1 MTHRN
6 QESDN
11 GVMAQPMPATFGH
24 FIAGK
29 QVSALSGRVFESRS
43 PASGTIV
50 GYAAR
55 GDAMDGEVAVAA
67 AQAAFPSWS
76 GRPPAERERVLLRA
90 ADSIEGCANELADL
104 LVEESGATLR
114 KAQFEVG
121 YTASLLRAAAGE
133 ARRLYGDTLPN
144 EKPHRMSLVIREP
157 LGVVLAITPFNAPL
171 VLLAKM
177 TAFPLAAG
185 NTVIAKP
192 SEETPLIAIRYAELL
207 SASGVPDGVINVVT
221 GDGPECGEPLARHHG
236 VKGIALTGST
246 VTGLKVGAI
255 AASSMKRVQ
264 LELGG
269 SNPLLVLSDADVLKS
284 AEIAAVGAFYHA
296 GQICMA
302 TSRVIVE
309 RAVASDLADALT
321 AKARSLPLG
330 DLRDER
336 TAFGP
341 LINARALTRIH
352 DFVATSLNH
361 GAELL
366 TGGEPLRG
374 LTYKPTVLWR
384 DNRHHGTNS
393 AEVFGPVVT
402 IYPVDSL
409 DEAIALANDSVYG
422 LSAGIMTNDIVRG
435 LTAARQ
441 ILCGAVHLGMHSFQ
455 SDALAP
461 IGGFGMSGI
470 GRSGGKYSVEHF
482 TELKWI
488 SVELGETARPF

>member
-1 MTHRN
+1 MTQMN

-11 GVMAQPMPATFGH
+11 DVMAQPMPATFGH
-24 FIAGK
+24 FIAGE
-29 QVSALSGRVFESRS
+29 QVSSLSGRVFESRS
-43 PASGTIV
+43 PASGAIV

-55 GDAMDGEVAVAA
+55 GDTMDGEAAVAA

-90 ADSIEGCANELADL
+90 ADNIEGCANELADL

-207 SASGVPDGVINVVT
+207 TASGVPNGVLNVVT
-221 GDGPECGEPLARHHG
+221 GDGPECGEPLARHPG

-269 SNPLLVLSDADVLKS
+269 CNPLLVLSDADALKS

-302 TSRVIVE
+302 ASRVIVE
-309 RAVASDLADALT
+309 RALASDFAEALT

-341 LINARALTRIH
+341 LINARALTRVH

-366 TGGEPLRG
+366 TGGEPLHG

-384 DNRHHGTNS
+384 DNWHHGTNS

-402 IYPVDSL
+402 IFPVDSL
-409 DEAIALANDSVYG
+409 DEAIALANDSDYG
-422 LSAGIMTNDIVRG
+422 LSAGILTNDLVRG
-435 LTAARQ
+435 LTAARR
-441 ILCGAVHLGMHSFQ
+441 IRCGAVHLGMHSFQ

-461 IGGFGMSGI
+461 VGGFGLSGI
-470 GRSGGKYSVEHF
+470 GRSGGRYSVEHF
-482 TELKWI
+482 TELKWV